1 MAMLQLTKDQVRFL
15 INKDAWYD
23 LKHMR
28 ENMVVDLAKPLF
40 NAAKKLATLLEK

>member
-1 MAMLQLTKDQVRFL
+1 MFMVQLTKIQVRFL
-15 INKDAWYD
+15 IHKAAWYD

-40 NAAKKLATLLEK
+40 NAAKTLAILLEK